1 VSGLTLTKFGHHES
15 LLAPVG
21 PDRRV
26 LSASRAMSL
35 SFTTVYY
42 PFLFPGIM
50 LPPACPGAPPF
61 WARARAAYPPA
72 RISRAY
78 TPTRRI
84 DDQSIAA
91 FQERV
96 GT

>member
-1 VSGLTLTKFGHHES
+1 MPLDRLRPLLSES

-26 LSASRAMSL
+26 LSASRAISL

-42 PFLFPGIM
+42 PFYSPASCSPQHAPG
-50 LPPACPGAPPF
+50 PPILGPRP
-61 WARARAAYPPA
+61 RSLPPA